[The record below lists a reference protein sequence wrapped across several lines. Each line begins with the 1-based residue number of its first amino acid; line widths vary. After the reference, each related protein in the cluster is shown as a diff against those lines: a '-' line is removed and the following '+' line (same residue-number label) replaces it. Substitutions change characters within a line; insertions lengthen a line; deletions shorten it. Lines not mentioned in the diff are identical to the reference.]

1 MVVAA
6 RLLAEALGGRWYG
19 SYGRARCP
27 AHVDDDPS
35 LSLSDGEDGR
45 VLVYCHGGCPQ
56 DVVIGELRKR
66 GLWPANGEWVKRPT
80 AKERADWRPLLPVP
94 SDAPQPTFA
103 HSRLGRPSSAWIY
116 RDNSARTLGYVARFD
131 MAGGKEVLPYTY
143 CESAEGR
150 REWRWKGFPEPRPL
164 YNLDK
169 LAERPDDW
177 VLIVEGEKTADAVG
191 KLFPDHVAITSS
203 GGSNAASAADWSPLK
218 GCKAA
223 IWPDADE
230 PGRKYAEAVAEL
242 ARKAGAEKVIIVA
255 LPSDFPSAW
264 DLADSPPPG
273 WDQASLR
280 KLLDNA
286 AFGENLTL
294 PDFETVLD
302 RAAVLDPVEYDRQRS
317 ELAKELGVRAKTL
330 DDEVSKRRRSREEDK
345 RLFLVDPPAWEQP
358 VDLTELLDAI
368 VAELRRY
375 LVLPTHAAEAISLW
389 VVHAHAHDAFQI
401 SPILALLSPEKRCGK
416 TTALSVIRYLVPRG
430 VLTSNISSAAVFR
443 IIDKGL
449 SLCVRA
455 WQMQ

>member
-1 MVVAA
+1 MN
-6 RLLAEALGGRWYG
+6 AETIATALGGAKRSGNAWK
-19 SYGRARCP
+19 AKCP

-191 KLFPDHVAITSS
+191 KLFPDHVAITSP

-218 GCKAA
+218 GRKAA

-255 LPSDFPSAW
+255 VPSDFPSAW

-280 KLLDNA
+280 KLLDNT

-317 ELAKELGVRAKTL
+317 DLAKELGVRAKTL
-330 DDEVSKRRRSREEDK
+330 DSEVAKRRAEREESK
-345 RLFLVDPPAWEQP
+345 KLFLVEPPAWEEF
-358 VDLTELLDAI
+358 VDGAVLLDGIA
-368 VAELRRY
+368 AQLKKY
-375 LVLPTHAAEAISLW
+375 LVLPKYAPEAIALW
-389 VVHAHAHDAFQI
+389 ILQAHALDAFQI
-401 SPILALLSPEKRCGK
+401 SPILTMLSPEKRCAK
-416 TTALSVIRYLVPRG
+416 TTTLTIIYNLLPRPVFASEAYPSASGPGKCSDKRG
-430 VLTSNISSAAVFR
+430 V
-443 IIDKGL
+443 G
-449 SLCVRA
+449 
-455 WQMQ
+455 